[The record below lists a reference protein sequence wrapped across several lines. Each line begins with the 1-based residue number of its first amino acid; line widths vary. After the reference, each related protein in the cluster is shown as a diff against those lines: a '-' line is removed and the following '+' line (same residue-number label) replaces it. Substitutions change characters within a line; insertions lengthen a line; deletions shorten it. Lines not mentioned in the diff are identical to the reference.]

1 MWQFRPCKAVW
12 STQKQLLRKARLMC
26 WNDSGFFLSMVM
38 WAMPGPS
45 KMAFIGSCN
54 LRQRSLEQFE
64 EAQLDALN
72 ARDPM
77 FTKQWYDMD
86 ILRHLQLNGWGRNQ
100 YQCTKQKLAFHFC
113 AKELHARVT
122 DTPFCAAL
130 WEELGRPNKS
140 LGILNGWFRWL
151 MVWSHT
157 VTWDFVMCQHFFG
170 CSLLLQ
176 DPGTSNVSQ
185 HLSIFNTGYD
195 IWRLRISN
203 GPIRLLQ
210 EADEVKHPT
219 RCESW
224 RNTKDVVSSLVQR
237 TSRWLETCSRI
248 LYCRS
253 NLLEHVF
260 LCLDQYS
267 ISSCKQVPFKCP
279 CAEAFLHSGHGLF
292 TGLLRIRWRQY
303 NSWVQHEGKK
313 LGLCSSQRYT
323 WWTSRSEVTAF
334 SLKSAYSCQWW
345 NRSGYLF

>member
-26 WNDSGFFLSMVM
+26 WNDYGFFLSMVM
-38 WAMPGPS
+38 WAIPGPS

-72 ARDPM
+72 ARNPM

-86 ILRHLQLNGWGRNQ
+86 ILRHLQLNWWGRNQ

-157 VTWDFVMCQHFFG
+157 VTWDFVMCNHFFWVQPA
-170 CSLLLQ
+170 LAR
-176 DPGTSNVSQ
+176 PGDKQWTDQAAARSWWSETSNKVWVLEE
-185 HLSIFNTGYD
+185 HERCGFVIGPKD
-195 IWRLRISN
+195 I
-203 GPIRLLQ
+203 
-210 EADEVKHPT
+210 KM
-219 RCESW
+219 
-224 RNTKDVVSSLVQR
+224 
-237 TSRWLETCSRI
+237 
-248 LYCRS
+248 
-253 NLLEHVF
+253 
-260 LCLDQYS
+260 
-267 ISSCKQVPFKCP
+267 
-279 CAEAFLHSGHGLF
+279 
-292 TGLLRIRWRQY
+292 
-303 NSWVQHEGKK
+303 
-313 LGLCSSQRYT
+313 T
-323 WWTSRSEVTAF
+323 W
-334 SLKSAYSCQWW
+334 
-345 NRSGYLF
+345 NM